1 VNVLVSI
8 VNFLLS
14 TAMWFIAGRLVLSLF
29 IRNEQNP
36 IWQMFLIITEPPYRV
51 SRLISAGRISERWIW
66 LVSLA
71 WLLAARILI
80 TRFYTPSFAP

>member
-1 VNVLVSI
+1 MNVLVSI

-51 SRLISAGRISERWIW
+51 SRVISAGRVSERWIW

>member
-51 SRLISAGRISERWIW
+51 SRVISAGRISERWIW

>member
-1 VNVLVSI
+1 VNALVSV

-14 TAMWFIAGRLVLSLF
+14 TAMWFILGRLVLSLF

-51 SRLISAGRISERWIW
+51 SRVISAGRISERWIW

>member
-1 VNVLVSI
+1 MNVVVSI

-14 TAMWFIAGRLVLSLF
+14 TAMWFIVGRLVLRVF

-36 IWQMFLIITEPPYRV
+36 VWQMFLIITEPPYRV
-51 SRLISAGRISERWIW
+51 SRAITAGRVSERWVW

-71 WLLAARILI
+71 WLLAVRILI
-80 TRFYTPSFAP
+80 TRLYTPSFTP

>member
-1 VNVLVSI
+1 MNTVVAAA
-8 VNFLLS
+8 NFLLS
-14 TAMWFIAGRLVLSLF
+14 TAMWFIVGRVVLSLF

-51 SRLISAGRISERWIW
+51 SRAITAGRVSERWTW

-80 TRFYTPSFAP
+80 TRLYTPSFAP

>member
-1 VNVLVSI
+1 MNTLVSI

>member
-1 VNVLVSI
+1 MNTLVSV

-66 LVSLA
+66 LVSLV

>member
-1 VNVLVSI
+1 MNVAVSV

-14 TAMWFIAGRLVLSLF
+14 TAMWFILGRLVLRIF

-51 SRLISAGRISERWIW
+51 SRVITAGRVSERWVW

-80 TRFYTPSFAP
+80 TRLYTPSF